1 MKSSIGMKLSA
12 LQPFWIATILFCWN
26 VKPLKLPRVTLKH
39 VCGTN
44 SHNRRAKG
52 QPRVGVVKIFS
63 NSDSSGWKSFL
74 LSDSTALVATAFN
87 SLTLNQACKRIHKQ
101 TNMCCSQV
109 LACAGLCAYAH
120 QRKCTN
126 ESFGVSTP
134 TKGASTPTKVLICR
148 KFRKEL
154 SIFFNNADEITFV
167 FYWGYKNEF
176 IMS

>member
-1 MKSSIGMKLSA
+1 MKVSA

-26 VKPLKLPRVTLKH
+26 VKPLKLPSVTLKH

-52 QPRVGVVKIFS
+52 QPGVGVVKIFS
-63 NSDSSGWKSFL
+63 NSDTSGWKSFL

-109 LACAGLCAYAH
+109 RACAGLCAYAH
-120 QRKCTN
+120 QRQYTY

-134 TKGASTPTKVLICR
+134 TKILICR
-148 KFRKEL
+148 KFRKER
-154 SIFFNNADEITFV
+154 SIFFNNANEITFV
-167 FYWGYKNEF
+167 FCWGYKNEF